1 MAVNDD
7 EWKALRGHVSRG
19 FSRPSTVWTELKF
32 KLMFS
37 GWNKKDFFWGTLWDL
52 YWFQVSIVVMRRRS
66 SSGFAA
72 LCSFLDQNSR
82 LTFFVWRWISQ
93 ISRVWCIAVYCPS
106 LDCSP
111 SAPLVLTSPLT
122 FPFPAREV
130 MSAHDKYLEYEHT
143 PCFPVA
149 LWNVNR
155 PWILIK
161 FFFTLPRE
169 KENFPS
175 VRLSSK
181 CKSSVPCSRTCVQAI
196 SKGKK
201 RTVSLK

>member
-1 MAVNDD
+1 M
-7 EWKALRGHVSRG
+7 WYTSVS
-19 FSRPSTVWTELKF
+19 
-32 KLMFS
+32 
-37 GWNKKDFFWGTLWDL
+37 
-52 YWFQVSIVVMRRRS
+52 VVMRCRS

-72 LCSFLDQNSR
+72 LGSFLDQNSR
-82 LTFFVWRWISQ
+82 LFVWRWISQ
-93 ISRVWCIAVYCPS
+93 RSRVRCIAVYCPS

-111 SAPLVLTSPLT
+111 SAPLVSTSPLT

-130 MSAHDKYLEYEHT
+130 MSTHDKYLEYEHT

-181 CKSSVPCSRTCVQAI
+181 CKSSVPCSRTCGQAI
-196 SKGKK
+196 SKGEKK
-201 RTVSLK
+201 NS